1 MQINFSKK
9 TVRLSKIMC
18 ALGHDYMMTK
28 TITPFI
34 KEYKCCN
41 CGRETINDL
50 EGNLQVLTEK
60 SRIINACLTSFL
72 R

>member
-1 MQINFSKK
+1 
-9 TVRLSKIMC
+9 MC

-41 CGRETINDL
+41 CGREMINDL

-60 SRIINACLTSFL
+60 SRILNACLTSFL